1 MCPFHANSKAHIIRE
16 PTKSFS
22 KSICALEA
30 DRRWAVTATPIQN
43 RLMDLFSLFK
53 FLRCSPFD
61 DHKVFNTQVTQR
73 WKKRS
78 DPDSVA
84 KLKTL
89 VNCLSLR
96 RPKTTIELLPR
107 TDHNIHL
114 EFSPEERQEYEQV
127 KRKTVY
133 SLDNVGKADGGVK
146 FLNALKWVNEL
157 RLMCIH
163 GTRKSRDVIEIQE
176 IQPAWSNQEAQARFD
191 QLDGVGLAKCSNAA
205 CDQDLSS
212 ILSSETG
219 ADREEE
225 PWIGESLEL
234 WCSQCFEDQGKTATK
249 VSRICYHLPRCSQKQ
264 RTQGKEGNHLV
275 ETGSLGP
282 SSLVAPTKDNRL
294 PTKVRKLLQDLL
306 ETPEDIKRFVFAVVC
321 ETSHKSKITKIQNQR
336 CVLLLDQDFRHH
348 SASALGT
355 FHSLCSSRWQPFR
368 QPPRQSSP
376 RLPY

>member
-1 MCPFHANSKAHIIRE
+1 MYPSHANSKAHIIRE

-73 WKKRS
+73 WKRRS

-114 EFSPEERQEYEQV
+114 DFSSEEWQEYQQI
-127 KRKTVY
+127 KYQTVF

-163 GTRKSRDVIEIQE
+163 GTRKSKDMVKIQE
-176 IQPAWSNQEAQARFD
+176 TQPAWSSQEAQARFD

-219 ADREEE
+219 ANGEEE
-225 PWIGESLEL
+225 PWISESLEL
-234 WCSQCFEDQGKTATK
+234 WCSLCFEIQGKTAT
-249 VSRICYHLPRCSQKQ
+249 RICNHLPRCSQKLN
-264 RTQGKEGNHLV
+264 TQGKEGNTLV
-275 ETGSLGP
+275 ETGCSGP
-282 SSLVAPTKDNRL
+282 SSLVAPATDDRL
-294 PTKVRKLLQDLL
+294 PTKVRRLLQDLL
-306 ETPEDIKRFVFAVVC
+306 ETPEDTKRFVVAIVC
-321 ETSHKSKITKIQNQR
+321 ERAITLR
-336 CVLLLDQDFRHH
+336 
-348 SASALGT
+348 
-355 FHSLCSSRWQPFR
+355 
-368 QPPRQSSP
+368 
-376 RLPY
+376 

>member
-1 MCPFHANSKAHIIRE
+1 MCPSPANSKAHIIRE

-73 WKKRS
+73 WKGRS

-84 KLKTL
+84 KVKTL

-114 EFSPEERQEYEQV
+114 DFSSEEWQEYQQV
-127 KRKTVY
+127 RSKTVY
-133 SLDNVGKADGGVK
+133 SLDNVGKVDGGVK

-163 GTRKSRDVIEIQE
+163 GTRNSKMMVKIQDT
-176 IQPAWSNQEAQARFD
+176 QPAWSSQEAQARFD

-225 PWIGESLEL
+225 PWISESLEL
-234 WCSQCFEDQGKTATK
+234 WCSLCFENQGKTATK
-249 VSRICYHLPRCSQKQ
+249 VSRICHHLPRCSQKQ
-264 RTQGKEGNHLV
+264 ISHGKEGNVLV
-275 ETGSLGP
+275 ETGSSGP
-282 SSLVAPTKDNRL
+282 SSLVTPTKDNRL

-306 ETPEDIKRFVFAVVC
+306 ETPEDTKRFVDAIVC
-321 ETSHKSKITKIQNQR
+321 K
-336 CVLLLDQDFRHH
+336 
-348 SASALGT
+348 
-355 FHSLCSSRWQPFR
+355 
-368 QPPRQSSP
+368 
-376 RLPY
+376 